1 MKKKILNS
9 VIGIIGTAM
18 LLLSCAVGCNDG
30 GSKQAV
36 NTETIN
42 EENVTTR
49 AVPDTNK
56 IPNTTE
62 GEEIR
67 YGRKLIAN
75 TALYIGPNGIAGKYL
90 GNKMNCNNCHLD
102 AGTRLRGLNFYNTF
116 PTYPQY
122 RGRENKIL
130 TLADRINNCIERPHN
145 GLPMPVE
152 SREMKAIV
160 AYMKWVSE
168 NAPEGYVPATD
179 KKVDMELPEV
189 AADYV
194 AGGVLYEK
202 HCKSC
207 HGADGQ
213 GVWNVD
219 SSTYTYPPLWGK
231 YAYQRGSSMHRV
243 IKSANFIMANMPY
256 LTAMPD
262 KPVLTYTEAINI
274 AAFINN
280 DSLHYRPTKVYS
292 SNGDYP
298 VSGVKPIDYD
308 IAPYV
313 DTFSERQHKY
323 GPYKPIIQYH
333 KANNLKVIF

>member
-1 MKKKILNS
+1 MKKVIL
-9 VIGIIGTAM
+9 VRGIMRLAIAFSLFLFAM
-18 LLLSCAVGCNDG
+18 GCNDEG
-30 GSKQAV
+30 NNQPE
-36 NTETIN
+36 NTAMDVY
-42 EENVTTR
+42 ENVSVHAT
-49 AVPDTNK
+49 PDTNK
-56 IPNTTE
+56 IPNTAE
-62 GEEIR
+62 GELIK
-67 YGRKLIAN
+67 YGRKLISN
-75 TALYIGPNGIAGKYL
+75 TAVYIGPDGLAGKFL
-90 GNKMNCNNCHLD
+90 GNKMNCNNCHLN
-102 AGTRLRGLNFYNTF
+102 AGTRLKGLNFYNTF
-116 PTYPQY
+116 PSYPQY
-122 RGRENKIL
+122 RGRENKVL
-130 TLADRINNCIERPHN
+130 TIADRINNCIERPHN
-145 GLPMPVE
+145 GVPMPVD
-152 SREMKAIV
+152 SKEMKAMV

-168 NAPEGYVPATD
+168 NAPEGYEPVTD
-179 KKVDMELPEV
+179 KKVNMDLPEI

-213 GVWNVD
+213 GVWNAD

-262 KPVLTYTEAINI
+262 KPMLTYTEAINI

-280 DSLHYRPTKVYS
+280 DSLHYRPNKVYS

-323 GPYKPIIQYH
+323 GPYMPIINYH
-333 KANNLKVIF
+333 KAKNLKVIF

>member
-1 MKKKILNS
+1 MKKEILNS
-9 VIGIIGTAM
+9 VIVRMGIAT
-18 LLLSCAVGCNDG
+18 LLLSFSQGCNDE
-30 GSKQAV
+30 SNKRPVSTLSV
-36 NTETIN
+36 NQV
-42 EENVTTR
+42 NVISQP
-49 AVPDTNK
+49 VPDTNK
-56 IPNTTE
+56 IPNTAE
-62 GEEIR
+62 GENIR

-75 TALYIGPNGIAGKYL
+75 TAVYIGPSGTAGRYL

-122 RGRENKIL
+122 RGRENKVL
-130 TLADRINNCIERPHN
+130 TIADRINNCIERPHN
-145 GLPMPVE
+145 GVPMPVD
-152 SREMKAIV
+152 SKEMKAMV

-168 NAPEGYVPATD
+168 NAPEGYEPVTD
-179 KKVDMELPEV
+179 KKVNMELPEI
-189 AADYV
+189 AADYK
-194 AGGVLYEK
+194 AGGLLYEK

-213 GVWNVD
+213 GVWNAD
-219 SSTYTYPPLWGK
+219 SSAYTYPPLWGK

-243 IKSANFIMANMPY
+243 IKSANFIMTNMPY
-256 LTAMPD
+256 LTAMPE
-262 KPVLTYTEAINI
+262 KPVLTYSEAINI

-280 DSLHYRPTKVYS
+280 DSLHYRPNKVYS

-308 IAPYV
+308 LAPYV

-323 GPYKPIIQYH
+323 GPFMPIIQYH
-333 KANNLKVIF
+333 KAKNLKVIF